1 LSFYEG
7 CPKIFINLNERM
19 YKPMSFKKRNL
30 IVFQSPEIGNGIYNE
45 LSAHGWDVYVAD
57 DIQQVLELLDKHIF
71 KVGLCLLDEN
81 CNTRP
86 CLIDKTCLIDKCTST
101 QKLTQLNQ
109 LFSLQARI
117 NWVMGLPA
125 ERMTNSALDSTGTKL
140 IAEYFY
146 NYITIPIDIELL
158 LISLDHA
165 YGINEVKELTHVS
178 PSKFGMIGNSSL
190 MANLFT
196 LLQKVSKE
204 AWPVLIE
211 GETGT
216 GKELIANAIHN
227 HSSRAENPI
236 VAIKCGAFPKELLQ
250 AELFG
255 YEKGVFVGAE
265 KREMGCIEAAQNGT
279 LFFDEIADVPL
290 EQQANLLRFLED
302 GTITRIG
309 GSEKIPVKVRVIAAT
324 SVDLKDAV
332 QNGKF
337 REELYYHLRV
347 LHIKTP
353 PLRVRGD
360 DIELLAYY
368 FFNKFSANRAYK
380 AKGFHADA
388 LYLLKN
394 YDWPGNVREL
404 MNCIYHAIV
413 MSENHVL
420 TPGDLS
426 LERRYKDRCLLTLEE
441 SRALADRQSI
451 ITWLLHTNNN
461 ITHAAASLG
470 ISRVSLYRLMD
481 KYQITI

>member
-1 LSFYEG
+1 
-7 CPKIFINLNERM
+7 
-19 YKPMSFKKRNL
+19 MSFKKRNL

-45 LSAHGWDVYVAD
+45 LSAHDWDVYVAE
-57 DIQQVLELLDKHIF
+57 DIQQATELLDKHIF
-71 KVGLCLLDEN
+71 KVGLCLIDEK
-81 CNTRP
+81 CNTTK
-86 CLIDKTCLIDKCTST
+86 CLLGKTCSIDKCTST

-117 NWVMGLPA
+117 NWIMGLPA
-125 ERMTNSALDSTGTKL
+125 ECTPKSAPDSSESKL

-146 NYITIPIDIELL
+146 NYVTIPIDIGLL
-158 LISLDHA
+158 LMALDHA
-165 YGINEVKELTHVS
+165 YGVNEAQELSYVS
-178 PSKFGMIGNSSL
+178 SSSFGMIGNSSL
-190 MANLFT
+190 MTTLFT

-204 AWPVLIE
+204 DSPVLIE

-216 GKELIANAIHN
+216 SKELIANAIHN
-227 HSSRAENPI
+227 HSGRAGNPI
-236 VAIKCGAFPKELLQ
+236 VAINCGAFPKDLLQ

-255 YEKGVFVGAE
+255 YEKDAFTGAK
-265 KREMGCIEAAQNGT
+265 KRKIGCIEAAQSGT
-279 LFFDEIADVPL
+279 IFFDEITDLPL

-302 GTITRIG
+302 STITRIG

-324 SVDLKDAV
+324 HIDLKEAV
-332 QNGKF
+332 RKGKF
-337 REELYYHLRV
+337 REELYYRLGV
-347 LHIKTP
+347 LQIKMP
-353 PLRVRGD
+353 PLRARGD

-413 MSENHVL
+413 MSENHLL
-420 TPGDLS
+420 TPGDLG
-426 LERRYKDRCLLTLEE
+426 LGRRYKDRSLLTLEE
-441 SRALADRQSI
+441 SRARSDRESI
-451 ITWLLHTNNN
+451 ITWLQHTNHN

-470 ISRVSLYRLMD
+470 ISRVSLYRLID
-481 KYQITI
+481 KYQINAQTPAFSKGISG